1 MSLVTSFALAALA
14 QDPSAIQDQEAPHKH
29 ESAVPS

>member
-1 MSLVTSFALAALA
+1 MTLVAWLALGVLA
-14 QDPSAIQDQEAPHKH
+14 QDSGAIQDQEAPHKH